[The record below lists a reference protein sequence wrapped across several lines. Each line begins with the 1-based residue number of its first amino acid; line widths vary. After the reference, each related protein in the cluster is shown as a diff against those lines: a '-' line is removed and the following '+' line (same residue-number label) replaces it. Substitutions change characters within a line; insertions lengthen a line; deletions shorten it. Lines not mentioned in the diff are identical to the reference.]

1 MEIKYTNKEKKQ
13 IKRAFHNV
21 LDDLDELWK
30 LCESKEINIHI
41 HLDNANKINN
51 NYPNWDWSL
60 LLNDNGIYFLNTFRI
75 SNLIKVTLEERL
87 PFGMK
92 RRTNNY
98 LLMVMLLKEYESI
111 RPKIKT
117 EIEES
122 RSRKEAELNLF
133 EELEQKY
140 AKEATVEIDI
150 PATMNKHGIEVLEE
164 NGKAIGEIKL
174 GNGTLRIITR
184 GTILLEKETKQP
196 VKEKK
201 LV

>member
-1 MEIKYTNKEKKQ
+1 
-13 IKRAFHNV
+13 
-21 LDDLDELWK
+21 
-30 LCESKEINIHI
+30 
-41 HLDNANKINN
+41 
-51 NYPNWDWSL
+51 
-60 LLNDNGIYFLNTFRI
+60 
-75 SNLIKVTLEERL
+75 
-87 PFGMK
+87 
-92 RRTNNY
+92 
-98 LLMVMLLKEYESI
+98 MLLKEYESI

-122 RSRKEAELNLF
+122 RTRKETELNLF

>member
-1 MEIKYTNKEKKQ
+1 MKYTKKEKDK

-41 HLDNANKINN
+41 HLDDASKINSD
-51 NYPNWDWSL
+51 YPNWDWAL
-60 LLNDNGIYFLNTFRI
+60 LLNDNGIYFFNTFRR
-75 SNLIKVTLEERL
+75 SNLIKVTLEERK
-87 PFGMK
+87 PFGIK

-98 LLMVMLLKEYESI
+98 LLMVMLLKEYERI
-111 RPKIKT
+111 RPKIKS

-122 RSRKEAELNLF
+122 RSIKETELNLF

-150 PATMNKHGIEVLEE
+150 PATMNKHSIEVLEE
-164 NGKAIGEIKL
+164 NGKAVGEIKL

-184 GTILLEKETKQP
+184 GNILLEKETRQP